1 MQARLEWDGAGSRQ
15 VLRTDWAV
23 PNLDLSVCLFP
34 QRWFW
39 LVRVLLSLFI
49 GAEIVGE
56 CMVQVVGKGVG
67 VGKVAEGTEKWG
79 ASLVSWA
86 LFHSAPISDTPDCS
100 FAVNFLLLLF

>member
-1 MQARLEWDGAGSRQ
+1 MGSRQ

-23 PNLDLSVCLFP
+23 PSLDLSVCLFP

-56 CMVQVVGKGVG
+56 SMGKGVG
-67 VGKVAEGTEKWG
+67 VGKEGTERWG

-86 LFHSAPISDTPDCS
+86 PFHSAPISGTPGCS
-100 FAVNFLLLLF
+100 FAVDVLF